1 MARNRTVRLVFL
13 GGLHEVGKNMAAL
26 ECGDDIIVIDC
37 GLGFPELEQPGV
49 EVVLPDI
56 SWLRKNRE
64 RIRGIFITHGHEDHI
79 GALPFLLPELRVPVH
94 ASRLTAALIAV
105 KLDEVHQL
113 DRSEIVE
120 FDPDDD
126 RPIRAG
132 CFSVTPFRVCHSI
145 PDACGLGVDTP
156 AGLIVFTGDFKFD
169 PTPVDNRPADFQR
182 LQSFGDR
189 GVRLLVSDCVH
200 VESPGMTPS
209 ERVVGETF
217 DRVVMEA
224 PGRVIVATFA
234 SLISRVQQLID
245 VAGKHGRNVAVFGRS
260 LERNVAMAV
269 ELGYLHDP
277 SHVLIPAKDAA
288 NLPDHRLIYVVTGSQ
303 GEPMAV
309 LARIA
314 NGEHRQVR
322 VHEQDTVVVSASPI
336 PGNETA
342 VFRII
347 DRLFLLGADV
357 LYPQR
362 ALVHVSGHGSRED
375 LRTMLDLTRPRDVIP
390 SHGEAR
396 HMALYGD
403 LAMAW
408 GLPSDRIT
416 FTSIGEVIEITPDSV
431 RANGTVPDRKRLP
444 RQQASRSGPGA
455 DDPRPALPVQ
465 RWRDPGLGRDRPGD
479 GPNRRRTNGL
489 SAGRGRW
496 GQQPAAPRRDPRAP
510 RDGTGRRRHRRRR
523 QPRRH
528 EPPDPRGH
536 PGLPRALGPSPA
548 GRHPAGRRDR
558 PRLVAG
564 GDRGAARR
572 RGTE

>member
-1 MARNRTVRLVFL
+1 MATQGGPNTVRLVFL
-13 GGLHEVGKNMAAL
+13 GGLHEVGKNIAAL
-26 ECGDDIIVIDC
+26 ECGNDIIVIDC
-37 GLGFPELEQPGV
+37 GIGFPELEQPGV

-56 SWLRKNRE
+56 AWLRKNRD

-79 GALPFLLPELRVPVH
+79 GALPFLLPELHAPVH

-105 KLDEVHQL
+105 KLDEVHVL

-126 RPIRAG
+126 HPIRAG
-132 CFSVTPFRVCHSI
+132 VFSVTPFRVCHSI
-145 PDACGLGVDTP
+145 PDACGFGIDTP
-156 AGLIVFTGDFKFD
+156 AGLLVFTGDFKFD

-189 GVRLLVSDCVH
+189 GVRLLISDCVH

-217 DRVVMEA
+217 DRVVLEA

-260 LERNVAMAV
+260 LERNVAMAK
-269 ELGYLHDP
+269 ELGFLRDP
-277 SHVLIPAKDAA
+277 NRVLISARDAS
-288 NLPDHRLIYVVTGSQ
+288 NLPDHRVIFVVTGSQ

-314 NGEHRQVR
+314 NGEHRDIK
-322 VHEQDTVVVSASPI
+322 VHDQDTVVVSASPI

-347 DRLFLLGADV
+347 DRLFILGADV

-362 ALVHVSGHGSRED
+362 ALVHVSGHGSKED
-375 LRTMLDLTRPRDVIP
+375 LRTMLDLTRPKHVIP

-403 LAMAW
+403 LAVEW
-408 GLPSDRIT
+408 GLRTEDIT
-416 FTSIGEVIEITPDSV
+416 FTSTGEVIEITAETIRINGKVETGSVYLDNKRADAVPEQTLRDRRYLSSDGVIIVSVAVDPQTGRIVGGPDVTSRGV
-431 RANGTVPDRKRLP
+431 VDVQNNKSTLQGIRDHLVASLGEGDISAAGNPGLLNRRIRELTLSFLGRSSRRRPVVVP
-444 RQQASRSGPGA
+444 Q
-455 DDPRPALPVQ
+455 VVEI
-465 RWRDPGLGRDRPGD
+465 DPG
-479 GPNRRRTNGL
+479 
-489 SAGRGRW
+489 W
-496 GQQPAAPRRDPRAP
+496 
-510 RDGTGRRRHRRRR
+510 
-523 QPRRH
+523 
-528 EPPDPRGH
+528 
-536 PGLPRALGPSPA
+536 
-548 GRHPAGRRDR
+548 
-558 PRLVAG
+558 
-564 GDRGAARR
+564 
-572 RGTE
+572 